1 MAASKPVKIL
11 EQCKVAPPPGSVAAP
26 TSTAIPLTFFD
37 AFWLPVLPVEIVYF
51 YEYPHPISQFTHSLL
66 PQLKHSLSST
76 LIHFYPLAGNV
87 SWPHEPNQP
96 MIYYTEGD
104 SVSFTVAESDS
115 DFYHLSSNH
124 IRETMES
131 RPLVPHLPTSGT
143 NIPLLAIQ
151 VTVFPNTGICIA
163 LSRHHSSCDGRA
175 FTHFMR
181 TWSSISKLGAGFL
194 SAESLPFLD
203 RTVIEDKESIL
214 NIFLELLEGLMDS
227 ESGSENRILRAIDRE
242 LKPNLVRATFEL
254 NEASSRRLKEWIFA
268 QYKKK
273 EEQTQTHTRS
283 IAAPSRL
290 VATCAYTWICLL
302 KAEAK
307 VGESN
312 NNMSSFVLNADC
324 RARLDPPIPGT
335 YMGNCVKPYVVVVED
350 KTDLIRG
357 GVAAAAQLL
366 GYALHEMDK
375 GVLKGMVQ
383 SVASLVELPHDRIF
397 AVAGSP
403 QFEYYKTDFGFGRP
417 KKVEMTSVEG
427 TSGMFLKDS
436 SNVDGGFEFD
446 LALNKLEMEA
456 FASEFVDGLNAL
468 TEHSLCPP

>member
-26 TSTAIPLTFFD
+26 TSTAVPLSFFD

-66 PQLKHSLSST
+66 PHLKHSLSST

-87 SWPHEPNQP
+87 SWHHEPNQP

-104 SVSFTVAESDS
+104 SVSFTVAESDA

-124 IRETMES
+124 LREAIES

-143 NIPLLAIQ
+143 TIPLLAIQ

-181 TWSSISKLGAGFL
+181 TWSSISKLGAGSL
-194 SAESLPFLD
+194 SPESLPFLD
-203 RTVIEDKESIL
+203 RTVIEDKENIL
-214 NIFLELLEGLMDS
+214 NMFLELLEGLMDF
-227 ESGSENRILRAIDRE
+227 ESGSGNRILRAMDKDH
-242 LKPNLVRATFEL
+242 KPNLVRATFEL
-254 NEASSRRLKEWIFA
+254 NEATTRRLKEWVFA
-268 QYKKK
+268 QYKKA
-273 EEQTQTHTRS
+273 EHTQTHTRS
-283 IAAPSRL
+283 ITAPSRL
-290 VATCAYTWICLL
+290 VAACAYTWICLL
-302 KAEAK
+302 KVEAK

-312 NNMSSFVLNADC
+312 NNMTSFLLNTDC
-324 RARLDPPIPGT
+324 RARLDPPIPVT
-335 YMGNCVKPYVVVVED
+335 YMGNCVRPNVVIVED
-350 KTDLIRG
+350 KNDLIRG

-366 GYALHEMDK
+366 GDAIHEMGK

-383 SVASLVELPHDRIF
+383 NVASLVEMSSDQIF
-397 AVAGSP
+397 AVVGSP

-417 KKVEMTSVEG
+417 KKVEMTSAEG
-427 TSGMFLKDS
+427 ARGMFLKDS
-436 SNVDGGFEFD
+436 SKVDGGFEFD
-446 LALNKLEMEA
+446 LALNRLEMEA

-468 TEHSLCPP
+468 I

>member
-1 MAASKPVKIL
+1 
-11 EQCKVAPPPGSVAAP
+11 
-26 TSTAIPLTFFD
+26 
-37 AFWLPVLPVEIVYF
+37 
-51 YEYPHPISQFTHSLL
+51 
-66 PQLKHSLSST
+66 
-76 LIHFYPLAGNV
+76 
-87 SWPHEPNQP
+87 
-96 MIYYTEGD
+96 
-104 SVSFTVAESDS
+104 
-115 DFYHLSSNH
+115 
-124 IRETMES
+124 MES

-143 NIPLLAIQ
+143 SVPLLAIQ

-194 SAESLPFLD
+194 SAESLPILD
-203 RTVIEDKESIL
+203 RTMIEDKESIL

-273 EEQTQTHTRS
+273 EEQTQHTRS

-312 NNMSSFVLNADC
+312 NNMTVFVLNVDC

-335 YMGNCVKPYVVVVED
+335 YMGNCVRPNVVIAND
-350 KTDLIRG
+350 KTVLMRG

-366 GYALHEMDK
+366 GSALHDMDK
-375 GVLKGMVQ
+375 GVLKGMLE
-383 SVASLVELPHDRIF
+383 SVVSLVELPHDIVF
-397 AVAGSP
+397 AVGGSP

-417 KKVEMTSVEG
+417 KKVEMT
-427 TSGMFLKDS
+427 TADKTRGMFLKDS
-436 SNVDGGFEFD
+436 SNIDGGFEFD
-446 LALNKLEMEA
+446 LVLNRKEMEA

-468 TEHSLCPP
+468 I